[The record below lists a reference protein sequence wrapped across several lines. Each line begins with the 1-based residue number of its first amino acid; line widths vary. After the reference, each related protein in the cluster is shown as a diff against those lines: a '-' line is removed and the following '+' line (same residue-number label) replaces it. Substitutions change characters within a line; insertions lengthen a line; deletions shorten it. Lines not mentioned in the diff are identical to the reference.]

1 MAAKRVIGVDLGGT
15 KIRAGVVD
23 ADGRIMGSGDHPTP
37 TTSQAALLDA
47 LESAVRELLTPE
59 IAAVG
64 FGIPSRMDNRK
75 GIALGAVN
83 IPLRDVPFEAEM
95 ERRLGLP
102 VGVDNDANVA
112 ALAEFTFG
120 AGREARDLVMLTLG
134 TGVGGGVVTDG
145 QLYRGWAE
153 LGHMVIVED
162 GEPCQGACSGRGH
175 VESYCSGGAAD
186 RLARRVI
193 GPGATARDLVARD
206 HEALDEIGGHLGAA
220 IGSLINIFNPEVV
233 VIGGGFGV
241 AAGAR
246 LLQPARSVILREAL
260 APAGQEVQLALAELG
275 GEAGLIGAALVGL
288 EALAGRV
295 AH

>member
-1 MAAKRVIGVDLGGT
+1 VAAKRVIGVDLGGT

-23 ADGRIMGSGDHPTP
+23 TEGRVMGSVDHATP

-64 FGIPSRMDNRK
+64 FGIPSRMDHRK

-95 ERRLGLP
+95 EGRLGLP

-134 TGVGGGVVTDG
+134 TGVGGGVVTEG

-186 RLARRVI
+186 RLARRVL
-193 GPGATARDLVARD
+193 GSGATARDLVARD
-206 HEALDEIGGHLGAA
+206 HEALDEIGAHLGAA

-288 EALAGRV
+288 EAFAGRV